1 MKRILLELIIRAYQ
15 RKRATKACEKY
26 LFAIVILL
34 SVAVNGC
41 SIDVRMGRRP
51 DVQVIEKNLRLQE
64 STSRDV
70 LAVLGEPFGKGKAML
85 PGFHS
90 TPKIMWSYYYGEA
103 NLKDARNVY
112 LFVFFDQDRYD
123 GYMWFSSLPKDLPK
137 AGQ

>member
-15 RKRATKACEKY
+15 RMRATKACEKY

-70 LAVLGEPFGKGKAML
+70 LAVLGEHSEKG
-85 PGFHS
+85 S
-90 TPKIMWSYYYGEA
+90 
-103 NLKDARNVY
+103 DAS
-112 LFVFFDQDRYD
+112 
-123 GYMWFSSLPKDLPK
+123 WFSLNTQNNVELLLRRSEFEGRSWDISLRVF
-137 AGQ
+137 